1 MNPRRRTRPPRPAT
15 EPGTRAAVPAA
26 ALRAAYEAHRA
37 HEHHGRTGYRC
48 RTCTRYAAAV
58 TLAATRDELTDPDP
72 AP

>member
-1 MNPRRRTRPPRPAT
+1 MNPRRRAPRSLAA

-37 HEHHGRTGYRC
+37 HAHHGRIGYRC

-58 TLAATRDELTDPDP
+58 TLAATRDELTDPAP